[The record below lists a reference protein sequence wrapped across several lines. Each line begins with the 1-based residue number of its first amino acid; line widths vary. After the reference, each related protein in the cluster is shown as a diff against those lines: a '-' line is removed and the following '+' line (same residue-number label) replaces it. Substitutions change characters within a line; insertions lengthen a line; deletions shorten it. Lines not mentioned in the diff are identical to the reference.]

1 MANLRVIAEIKPAG
15 DFPVVDAPN
24 VSVTG
29 GKRLDVALSEAAAE
43 VAKKANKSE
52 VDTAL
57 ASKANKSEVDAALA
71 GKANKSEVDAA
82 IENKADKSAFEAI
95 NASVSVNTSNI
106 QGLSTESTVL
116 SARMDEFTKL
126 EEGSTTGDAE
136 LADGRVGADGKT
148 YDNIGG
154 AIRGQVTDLKSDLV
168 NLKIG
173 EIHPQ
178 SKDFRIGYYENGE
191 FKSFET
197 RRITVDVGY
206 ITKGTEIYIDSNNQ
220 YYMMVIYED
229 TPKSGVKILQS
240 TDWSDIG
247 KVNVKHSGYLV
258 ISVANA
264 KTYNASTDIKPS
276 DYAMDI
282 IVKIPTG
289 LYSSLAETVTNIKR
303 YSIGEKLEVSHFVQG
318 GYENG
323 SIYYSNV
330 RITGIV
336 SVSKNDVIEINNT
349 NGQYISIV
357 NTGSDGEQELLLDWN
372 AYSKTILFNVK
383 FDGIVAIS
391 VATAPTHN
399 MSEPLTPNDY
409 KCDVSIINNNNN
421 NSNKKKIDFILNG
434 EKIESFSQYGIE
446 QGKINTNATRR
457 IHFIV
462 GYCEKDT
469 SFELLGDN
477 KYLCVD
483 VYPNT
488 IDSSTQSA
496 IDSSGWVSSNTPFKT
511 RKSGYACILVAN
523 GARYGSST
531 DIIPSDFT
539 GYVMHKSYLDG
550 KLSVNDLMTNAFVS
564 TYNSIGSVEEHVKN
578 YAKLFKNIG
587 KGDGFLFFTDLHII
601 YKDGWEDR
609 LKECLAY
616 IEQIANTT
624 PISFVLNGG
633 DWLGSY
639 DGQDRALYMLS
650 RIAGTM
656 RAKFGERHALILGN
670 HDTNYQGGIT
680 QEDGDNHIENGRLS
694 QEAIDNTYSSM
705 RRKSYY
711 RYEAPTF
718 ALYIFD
724 TGIEISALATD
735 YYRNQVKWFAEAL
748 KTEKMEHIVIGMH
761 IIYNGQNLLDMA
773 NELTK
778 CAKAYNERGSYSY
791 GGETYN
797 YANMMNK
804 VAFAI
809 GGHNHADSNGVINSI
824 PYVLTVNASPY
835 GSYSTL
841 PFDLCA
847 VDWDNSKLYM
857 YRCELGKDGTTR
869 EIDIISN

>member
-1 MANLRVIAEIKPAG
+1 MTTIGLVANDQSLEVAVNPVITSGEENTVTLHVDFSEDWNGFGKTAVFFTEKNKNTLYEKVMTSGECIVPSEVMANEGTFLVGIRGVNSTSKQVKTTSLVKYKISQGTPAVIEFGPTPDVYEQLLG
-15 DFPVVDAPN
+15 
-24 VSVTG
+24 SY
-29 GKRLDVALSEAAAE
+29 GKLDSDIAVERARID
-43 VAKKANKSE
+43 N
-52 VDTAL
+52 
-57 ASKANKSEVDAALA
+57 
-71 GKANKSEVDAA
+71 
-82 IENKADKSAFEAI
+82 
-95 NASVSVNTSNI
+95 
-106 QGLSTESTVL
+106 LSTL
-116 SARMDEFTKL
+116 K
-126 EEGSTTGDAE
+126 EGSTTADAE
-136 LADGRVGADGKT
+136 LLDIRVKADGSTATSAGNAVREQFSELKD
-148 YDNIGG
+148 
-154 AIRGQVTDLKSDLV
+154 DLID
-168 NLKIG
+168 LKIG

-178 SKDFRIGYYENGE
+178 SKDFRIGAYENGV
-191 FKSFET
+191 FKSHST

-206 ITKGTEIYIDSNNQ
+206 IAKGTEIYIDSNNQ
-220 YYMMVIYED
+220 YYTMEIYED
-229 TPKSGVKILQS
+229 KPKSGVKILQ
-240 TDWSDIG
+240 TTGWSDIG
-247 KVNVKHSGYLV
+247 KVNVKYSGYLT

-264 KTYNASTDIKPS
+264 KTYEASTIIEPS
-276 DYAMDI
+276 DYVMDI

-289 LYSSLAETVTNIKR
+289 LYSSLAETVTDIKR
-303 YSIGEKLEVSHFVQG
+303 YSIGG
-318 GYENG
+318 
-323 SIYYSNV
+323 
-330 RITGIV
+330 
-336 SVSKNDVIEINNT
+336 
-349 NGQYISIV
+349 
-357 NTGSDGEQELLLDWN
+357 
-372 AYSKTILFNVK
+372 
-383 FDGIVAIS
+383 
-391 VATAPTHN
+391 
-399 MSEPLTPNDY
+399 
-409 KCDVSIINNNNN
+409 
-421 NSNKKKIDFILNG
+421 
-434 EKIESFSQYGIE
+434 KIESFSQYSIE
-446 QGKINTNATRR
+446 QGVIKTHATRR

-462 GYCEKDT
+462 GYCEKGT
-469 SFELLGDN
+469 SFELFGDN
-477 KYLCVD
+477 KYLAVD

-488 IDSSTQSA
+488 IDGSTQSV
-496 IDSSGWVSSNTPFKT
+496 IDSSGWVSSNRPVKT
-511 RKSGYACILVAN
+511 RKSGYVCILVAN
-523 GARYGSST
+523 GAGYDSST

-539 GYVMHKSYLDG
+539 GYVMHKSHLDG
-550 KLSVNDLMTNAFVS
+550 KLSANDLMTNAFVS

-601 YKDGWEDR
+601 YKEGWEDR

-616 IEQIANTT
+616 IEQVANTT

-724 TGIEISALATD
+724 TGIEISALTTD

-797 YANMMNK
+797 YANMTNK

-809 GGHNHADSNGVINSI
+809 GGHRHVDSNGVINSI
-824 PYVLTVNASPY
+824 PYVLTVNASSY

-847 VDWDNSKLYM
+847 IDWDNSKLYM